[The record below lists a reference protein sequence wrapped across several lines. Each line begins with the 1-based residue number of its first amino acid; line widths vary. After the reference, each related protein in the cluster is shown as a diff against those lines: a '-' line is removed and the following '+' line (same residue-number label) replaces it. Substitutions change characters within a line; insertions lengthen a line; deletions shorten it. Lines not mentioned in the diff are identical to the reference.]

1 MFDISW
7 TEFVLIGIVALI
19 VIGPKE
25 LPGVLRTLGQYTR
38 KVRGMAAEFQNQF
51 QEAMRE
57 AEMGDL
63 KKQVDEMAH
72 DFKNY
77 DPLKDV
83 RDDVE
88 AMGKDIERSFDGSP
102 VMKADAPAAELP
114 AAPTPA
120 IESAAPTTPVEQLAP
135 LSSRAG
141 CAHRRIRCRACRAR
155 QYRALRMSRERR
167 RRKEIEAT
175 KAPLMDHLIELR
187 SRLIKALA
195 AFFLAAVVCFFF
207 AKHIYNV
214 LTWPY
219 IWVAGAGEFQI
230 HLYRPARIFRRAAQ
244 AFAVRRGLHRVPGGR
259 DPNLHVRRAGA
270 LSQREAGVSCLI

>member
-83 RDDVE
+83 RSDVE

-114 AAPTPA
+114 AAQTPA
-120 IESAAPTTPVEQLAP
+120 IESAVPTTPVETSALEPPAP
-135 LSSRAG
+135 ATESA
-141 CAHRRIRCRACRAR
+141 ADPAAPVNT
-155 QYRALRMSRERR
+155 ERS
-167 RRKEIEAT
+167 E
-175 KAPLMDHLIELR
+175 
-187 SRLIKALA
+187 
-195 AFFLAAVVCFFF
+195 
-207 AKHIYNV
+207 
-214 LTWPY
+214 
-219 IWVAGAGEFQI
+219 
-230 HLYRPARIFRRAAQ
+230 
-244 AFAVRRGLHRVPGGR
+244 
-259 DPNLHVRRAGA
+259 
-270 LSQREAGVSCLI
+270 